1 MPVPALVFLR
11 FLVILGFR
19 VWGITWIP
27 KKRQNHCPKPL
38 KTGGATILHILG
50 GSGTTDKI
58 VISLGLFV
66 LGTFFFNHC
75 SGHYTYLRRY
85 SYGFCLFHHWCDFYC
100 HCRRYYCCCGGVVLE
115 IHPAPCWIRL
125 SDRRFYLYPNCR

>member
-11 FLVILGFR
+11 LLVILGFR

-27 KKRQNHCPKPL
+27 KKKQNHCPKPL

-58 VISLGLFV
+58 VVPLGLFV
-66 LGTFFFNHC
+66 LGFFFKKKSLQRTLH
-75 SGHYTYLRRY
+75 
-85 SYGFCLFHHWCDFYC
+85 
-100 HCRRYYCCCGGVVLE
+100 
-115 IHPAPCWIRL
+115 L
-125 SDRRFYLYPNCR
+125 SSSSVFLLSLLVPSLV